1 MNTISVTVK
10 TNINAKYTTWLDDLA
25 YLKALNINNCIINS
39 DEDVDCLIKIID
51 ELDDIR
57 TNHVNKYE
65 AWLASSFD
73 HHYGWDT
80 IPSRYIKQY
89 ITDALDKFNK
99 LYLKVIDNRIINLY
113 SEDCT
118 DRNKLVI
125 SFSIISD

>member
-1 MNTISVTVK
+1 MNTLYKAITS
-10 TNINAKYTTWLDDLA
+10 NIKAASTLYRNDIQ
-25 YLKALNINNCIINS
+25 YLNDLNINNTLVKSIA
-39 DEDVDCLIKIID
+39 DVDMLLSTIDSLDKIHSVI
-51 ELDDIR
+51 
-57 TNHVNKYE
+57 NKYE

-73 HHYGWDT
+73 HHYGWDI

-118 DRNKLVI
+118 DRNKLVV
-125 SFSIISD
+125 SFSVISD

>member
-1 MNTISVTVK
+1 MNTLYKAITS
-10 TNINAKYTTWLDDLA
+10 NIKAASTLYRNDIQ
-25 YLKALNINNCIINS
+25 YLNDLNINNTLVK
-39 DEDVDCLIKIID
+39 DALDVDMLLSTIDSLDKVHSII
-51 ELDDIR
+51 
-57 TNHVNKYE
+57 NKYE

-73 HHYGWDT
+73 HHYGWDI

-125 SFSIISD
+125 SFSVISD

>member
-1 MNTISVTVK
+1 MNTLYKAITS
-10 TNINAKYTTWLDDLA
+10 NIKAASTLYHNDIQ
-25 YLKALNINNCIINS
+25 YLNDLNINNTLVKSIA
-39 DEDVDCLIKIID
+39 DVDMLLSTIDSLDKIHSI
-51 ELDDIR
+51 I
-57 TNHVNKYE
+57 NKYE

-73 HHYGWDT
+73 HHYGWDI

-125 SFSIISD
+125 SFSVISD

>member
-1 MNTISVTVK
+1 MNTLYKAITS
-10 TNINAKYTTWLDDLA
+10 NIKAASTLYRNDIQ
-25 YLKALNINNCIINS
+25 YLNDLNINNTLVKSIA
-39 DEDVDCLIKIID
+39 DVDMLLSTIDSLNKIHSIS
-51 ELDDIR
+51 
-57 TNHVNKYE
+57 NKYE

-73 HHYGWDT
+73 HHYGWDI